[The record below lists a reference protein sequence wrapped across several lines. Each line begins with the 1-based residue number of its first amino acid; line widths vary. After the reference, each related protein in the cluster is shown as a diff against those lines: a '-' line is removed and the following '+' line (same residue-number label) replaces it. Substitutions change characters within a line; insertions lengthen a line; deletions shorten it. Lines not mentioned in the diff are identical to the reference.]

1 MTAAVGA
8 DPVTQVIV
16 HPLRRSVC
24 LPFVRPPVHGARGR
38 EVGRQR
44 PPHRSVMGEVADGID
59 DVSHAPAGRAA
70 AVPGQPRRGR
80 QQRFAHRPFRL
91 AHVRGV
97 PAGTGT
103 AREPAR
109 AAPARH
115 STGDSGWVDITDGGR
130 VERHAGLLASRW
142 LRHPSGY
149 QGLLH
154 SRQQHASLCRK
165 HPGASPRQA
174 DSQASSQAQTLGCG
188 SPAAYWCQFCRVGG
202 PTSVQSAS

>member
-1 MTAAVGA
+1 MWIWWCCVAAAGPA
-8 DPVTQVIV
+8 DHLRALHRLGIDDRRRRGGRAPSRGPDPVTQVIV

-149 QGLLH
+149 QGL
-154 SRQQHASLCRK
+154 
-165 HPGASPRQA
+165 
-174 DSQASSQAQTLGCG
+174 
-188 SPAAYWCQFCRVGG
+188 W
-202 PTSVQSAS
+202 